1 MLQRIAKANS
11 NDPATSPAL
20 GGDGR
25 SLRNWLDART
35 GYRRGIRVLLGRQL
49 PDGPRWGLSVA
60 ACLLWLVMVQ
70 VATGFLLMTT
80 YSPSLS
86 TAWASVHFIERDG
99 AGAFLR
105 GVHHFAA
112 QAMIV
117 LLAVHLIRVV
127 LTATFRA
134 PRELVWISGLLLIP
148 LVLVWTVTGNP
159 LSGSQR
165 GMAQIDVEG
174 NIIATTPLVGPI
186 LQRVLIGGDRVGNLT
201 LTHLYF
207 LHVALLPLL
216 GAGLLGVHLWQ
227 LYRHSLSGSP
237 QLDQPP
243 RRLPYWPH
251 QTVRNM
257 VVLTLILGAVAM
269 LAAKYGARLEMPA
282 DPEIEHAPRPEWYF
296 LALFELRRHFNG
308 PWELVATVLIPLA
321 VLSFLVCLPLIDS
334 HCTRR
339 ISFVFRYGVVILCCS
354 AWGWLTASSLARDR
368 NDAEYRASEEQMDRL
383 SARARQIADGRGI
396 PVDGAVAL
404 LRNDSKTQGPR
415 LFARHCQSC
424 HSHSDADGNGQIA
437 REPSAPNLYRFASR
451 EWIAGLLDP
460 RQIDGANYF
469 GRTKAAQGDMVG
481 FVHKTFDAAKSPEK
495 RLAIAGRLQSVAAAL
510 SAESARNDEADRNR
524 RDRAHV
530 ADGIRL
536 MAGEFA
542 CTDCH
547 RFHDKGE
554 LGSAPDLTGYGSRE
568 WLKGM
573 ISNPAHER
581 FYGKDRSDRM
591 PAFLANSPDAGSN
604 LLSPGELDLLVDWL
618 RGEWYE
624 PPTGADSVRGDN
636 NSLAHNA
643 SH

>member
-1 MLQRIAKANS
+1 MLQRFANAS
-11 NDPATSPAL
+11 SHDPAASLTP
-20 GGDGR
+20 GCVGW

-35 GYRRGIRVLLGRQL
+35 GYRRGIRVLFGREL

-60 ACLLWLVMVQ
+60 ACLLWLVVVQ
-70 VATGFLLMTT
+70 VVTGFLLMTT

-117 LLAVHLIRVV
+117 LLAVHLIRVL

-134 PRELVWISGLLLIP
+134 PRELVWITGLLLIP
-148 LVLVWTVTGNP
+148 LVLVWIITGNP

-165 GMAQIDVEG
+165 GMAQIEVEG
-174 NIIATTPLVGPI
+174 NIVGTTPLIGPI

-216 GAGLLGVHLWQ
+216 GACLLGVHLWQ
-227 LYRHSLSGSP
+227 LYRHGLSGSP
-237 QLDQPP
+237 QFDQPP

-257 VVLTLILGAVAM
+257 VILALVLGTVAV
-269 LAAKYGARLEMPA
+269 LAAINGARLEMPA
-282 DPEIEHAPRPEWYF
+282 DPEFEHTPRPEWYF

-321 VLSFLVCLPLIDS
+321 VLSFLFCLPLIDS

-339 ISFVFRYGVVILCCS
+339 ISVAFRYGVVILCCS
-354 AWGWLTASSLARDR
+354 TWGWLTASSLARDR
-368 NDAEYRASEEQMDRL
+368 NDAEYRASEAQMDRL
-383 SARARQIADGRGI
+383 SARSREIADGRGI

-404 LRNDSKTQGPR
+404 LRNDSQTQGPR

-424 HSHSDADGNGQIA
+424 HSHSNADGKGLIA

-460 RQIDGANYF
+460 KQIDGANYF
-469 GRTKAAQGDMVG
+469 GRTKAAQGDMAS
-481 FVHKTFDAAKSPEK
+481 FVHKTFDAAKTPEK
-495 RLAIAGRLQSVAAAL
+495 RSALAGRLQTVAAAL
-510 SAESARNDEADRNR
+510 SAEAARNDEAVQNRRNR
-524 RDRAHV
+524 SSV
-530 ADGIRL
+530 VEGIRL
-536 MAGEFA
+536 MSAEFA

-573 ISNPAHER
+573 ISNPARER
-581 FYGKDRSDRM
+581 FYGKDRGDRM
-591 PAFLANSPDAGSN
+591 PAFLANSAEAGSN

-624 PPTGADSVRGDN
+624 PPTGGDSVRGDK